1 MITKIFDSL
10 GDLSQYIKSAPRTK
24 HNEKQGFN
32 SSESVSRGYIDFTG
46 TDSLEAADELLLN
59 GYDAGVDALQNATKN
74 VSRNYKVVTTIKN
87 DVCGFIPNV
96 GAYLT
101 GEPRNMMNI
110 TTRRVKAQS
119 KVINLI
125 ICITVLG
132 DVAPKTIHEV
142 NGMILRNIIELER
155 GGYNINLYV
164 ADLTKYKS
172 KESTITIVKLKSSNE
187 RLNLLKV
194 SYPLV
199 HSSFLR
205 RHIFAVQERLSDIE
219 KGYGKSMD
227 MSTSDLEKHTGLK
240 NVVFIKT
247 ESYVYS
253 STKRDIYKEIR
264 SDIEK
269 QLK

>member
-24 HNEKQGFN
+24 HNEEFCIKD
-32 SSESVSRGYIDFTG
+32 SESESASDTKFTG
-46 TDSLEAADELLLN
+46 TENLAAADELLLK
-59 GYDAGVDALQNATKN
+59 GYDAGVKSLQNATKK
-74 VSRNYKVVTTIKN
+74 VLRNYNVVTTIKN

-101 GEPRNMMNI
+101 GDPRNMINI

-119 KVINLI
+119 KVLNLVVCVTVHGGVSSDTIIDIN
-125 ICITVLG
+125 G
-132 DVAPKTIHEV
+132 K
-142 NGMILRNIIELER
+142 ILQNVIELER
-155 GGYNINLYV
+155 SGYNVNLYV
-164 ADLTKYKS
+164 VDTTTYK
-172 KESTITIVKLKSSNE
+172 KHDSTCIMVKIKSSNE

-199 HSSFLR
+199 HPSFLR

-219 KGYGKSMD
+219 GTYGRYMD
-227 MSTSDLEKHTGLK
+227 MSSAELEEYTGLK

-247 ESYVYS
+247 GSYVRRQNESY
-253 STKRDIYKEIR
+253 DMIR

>member
-10 GDLSQYIKSAPRTK
+10 GDLSRYIKSTPRTK
-24 HNEKQGFN
+24 HNEAYKD
-32 SSESVSRGYIDFTG
+32 SEAESASDTKFTG
-46 TDSLEAADELLLN
+46 TESLAAADELLLK
-59 GYDAGVDALQNATKN
+59 GYDAGVAALQNYIKN
-74 VSRNYKVVTTIKN
+74 VKRNYKVVATIKN
-87 DVCGFIPNV
+87 DVCGFIPNI

-101 GEPRNMMNI
+101 GDPRNMTNI

-119 KVINLI
+119 KVLNLVV
-125 ICITVLG
+125 CVTVHG
-132 DVAPKTIHEV
+132 GVSSDT
-142 NGMILRNIIELER
+142 IIEINGKILQNVIELDR
-155 GGYNINLYV
+155 GGYNVNLYV
-164 ADLTKYKS
+164 VDLTRYRKL
-172 KESTITIVKLKSSNE
+172 ESTCIMVKLKSSNE

-219 KGYGKSMD
+219 GTYGRYMD
-227 MSTSDLEKHTGLK
+227 MSSADLEKYTELK

-247 ESYVYS
+247 GSYVRRQNESY
-253 STKRDIYKEIR
+253 DMIR

>member
-10 GDLSQYIKSAPRTK
+10 GDLSQYIQSTPRTK

-46 TDSLEAADELLLN
+46 TDSFEVADELMLN

-87 DVCGFIPNV
+87 DVCGFMPNV

-125 ICITVLG
+125 ICITVCD

-155 GGYNINLYV
+155 GGYNVNLYV
-164 ADLTKYKS
+164 VDLTKYK
-172 KESTITIVKLKSSNE
+172 KLDSTCIMVKIKSSNE

-199 HSSFLR
+199 HPSFLR

-219 KGYGKSMD
+219 GTYGRYMD
-227 MSTSDLEKHTGLK
+227 MSSADLEKYTGLK

-247 ESYVYS
+247 EAYVRRQNESY
-253 STKRDIYKEIR
+253 DMIR

>member
-10 GDLSQYIKSAPRTK
+10 WDLSQYIKSAPRTK
-24 HNEKQGFN
+24 HNEEFCIKD
-32 SSESVSRGYIDFTG
+32 SESESASDTKFTG
-46 TDSLEAADELLLN
+46 TASLDAADELLLK
-59 GYDAGVDALQNATKN
+59 GYDAGVDALQNATKK

-87 DVCGFIPNV
+87 DVCGFMPNV

-132 DVAPKTIHEV
+132 GVAPKTIHEV

-172 KESTITIVKLKSSNE
+172 KESTIIMVKLKSSNE

-199 HSSFLR
+199 HPSFLR

-219 KGYGKSMD
+219 GTYGRYMD
-227 MSTSDLEKHTGLK
+227 MSSADLEKYTGLK

-247 ESYVYS
+247 GSYVRRQNESY
-253 STKRDIYKEIR
+253 DMIR

-269 QLK
+269 QL